1 MSNIKINNCVYKVH
15 PVYNLYASDE
25 NGNIIHV
32 VKQVPSTGQKHK
44 SGYLMCGKKTWTKWT
59 KGIYGS

>member
-25 NGNIIHV
+25 NGNIIHL
-32 VKQVPSTGQKHK
+32 VKQEPFTGN
-44 SGYLMCGKKTWTKWT
+44 KKKMVIWYAW
-59 KGIYGS
+59 